1 VNSDR
6 LRRWLLLAAALICAA
21 GAGLVSVRSI
31 DDQIAVLEACEAV
44 EQRDWQTA
52 LARSQG
58 RVGNDDTG
66 RAAAECRCLA
76 LLATDDA
83 DACVE
88 LLERAVADGRE
99 DGWAPRPE
107 LSIHLIQTWR
117 SQARSDAAAEL
128 ASRAA
133 RRFPGEPDLFYLE
146 LETRS
151 GIEDDEVVLK
161 DLAARVP
168 ERGPQAVRM
177 RVSLANRQ
185 LFRGDFEA
193 ALEALG
199 EQPPADAGANL
210 GSWFDAR
217 GFALASAGDSAATIA
232 NYDDWKR
239 AGGDPIEA
247 AARYALAM
255 SIAGLA
261 DPSATPVELLRG
273 ALANGDRLADPKLRE
288 ALAIRL
294 ILTLANGGSSGE
306 ALAAYDRFRPEFDLA
321 GLTREELM
329 RSSSHRELAAS
340 TPERRAGRSGRV
352 RFTLRD
358 PEPGAQLLV
367 SPKVAEPVDTP
378 FAAVAIP
385 ASGGVE
391 IEREIGT
398 APVRWVYR
406 DAHERTLASGNI
418 QPVAGSP
425 VEVTVVARA
434 PKRPTRTTLTRRP
447 GDGRRRVILLLVDCG
462 DWRLVEALRARGEL
476 PTLDALLTQ
485 GHRAVLDSD
494 PPLTAAALEALVW
507 PNRRNAASFVGLMH
521 QMGTELAGLSSVGE
535 NPLDGLRWLLPE
547 EPDIFSVL
555 GRGDHAAANL
565 LLAHGS
571 IRAGRHSEVTGPFGR
586 TRKIPIRRSARDLR
600 LDERE
605 RFPVLAQAATLGRD
619 AQHIRTIAAEFD
631 TAEEIVVEGSVDL
644 LALRIEPF
652 DILTHAHFAETV
664 RDGQDDGAP
673 LLYDVYRY
681 VDARIADVHAR
692 IDADDVFIV
701 MSDHGIRTAME
712 HSPHGIFVATGPGI
726 PQGRA
731 AGRPALRGVSSVLAN
746 LLGVAADW
754 PDTGVAPWS
763 TALKRAPGAEVA
775 ADASPAKV
783 PPTRATN

>member
-6 LRRWLLLAAALICAA
+6 SRRWLLLAAVLICAA

-31 DDQIAVLEACEAV
+31 DDQIAVFEACEAV
-44 EQRDWQTA
+44 EQGDWQTA
-52 LARSQG
+52 LERSQG
-58 RVGNDDTG
+58 RTGNSDTG
-66 RAAAECRCLA
+66 RAATECRCLA
-76 LLATDDA
+76 LFATGQA
-83 DACVE
+83 DACID
-88 LLERAVADGRE
+88 LLERAVADGK
-99 DGWAPRPE
+99 DDDWAPRPE

-117 SQARSDAAAEL
+117 SQARSDAAALL

-133 RRFPGEPDLFYLE
+133 RRYPSDPDLFYLE

-151 GIEDDEVVLK
+151 GIEDEEVVSNE
-161 DLAARVP
+161 LAARVP
-168 ERGPQAVRM
+168 ERGQQAVRM

-185 LFRGDFEA
+185 LFRGDPEA
-193 ALEALG
+193 ALAALG
-199 EQPPADAGANL
+199 EQPPADAGALL

-217 GFALASAGDSAATIA
+217 GFALASSGDTGATIA
-232 NYDDWKR
+232 HYDDWKR
-239 AGGDPIEA
+239 AGGDPIEV

-255 SIAGLA
+255 SITGLA

-273 ALANGDRLADPKLRE
+273 ALANADQPADPRLRE
-288 ALAIRL
+288 SLAIRL
-294 ILTLANGGSSGE
+294 ILTLANGESSE
-306 ALAAYDRFRPEFDLA
+306 AALAAYDRFRREFDLA
-321 GLTREELM
+321 GLTREELL
-329 RSSSHRELAAS
+329 RSTSHQELTAAAADGHG
-340 TPERRAGRSGRV
+340 RRSGRV

-367 SPKVAEPVDTP
+367 SPEIAEPVDTP
-378 FAAVAIP
+378 FAAVAVP
-385 ASGGVE
+385 ASGKVE

-418 QPVAGSP
+418 QPEAGRRVDVA
-425 VEVTVVARA
+425 VVART
-434 PKRPTRTTLTRRP
+434 PKLRTRTTLTRRP

-462 DWRLVEALRARGEL
+462 DWRIVETLRARGEL
-476 PTLDALLTQ
+476 PTLDALLAQ
-485 GHRAVLDSD
+485 GHRAVLDSN

-555 GRGDHAAANL
+555 GRGDRAVANL
-565 LLAHGS
+565 LFAHGS

-586 TRKIPIRRSARDLR
+586 TRKLPIRRSARDLSS
-600 LDERE
+600 DERD
-605 RFPVLAQAATLGRD
+605 RFPTLARAATLGRD

-631 TAEEIVVEGSVDL
+631 TAEEIVDEGSVDL
-644 LALRIEPF
+644 LVLRIEPF
-652 DILTHAHFAETV
+652 DILTHAHFAEAV

-681 VDARIADVHAR
+681 VDARIADVHSR

-701 MSDHGIRTAME
+701 MSDHGIRTSME
-712 HSPHGIFVATGPGI
+712 HSPHGIFIATGPGI
-726 PQGRA
+726 PHGRA
-731 AGRPALRGVSSVLAN
+731 TGRPALRGVSSVLAN

-754 PDTGVAPWS
+754 PDTGVAAWS
-763 TALKRAPGAEVA
+763 TAFRRAPGTDVA
-775 ADASPAKV
+775 SDASPERA
-783 PPTRATN
+783 PTTRAAN

>member
-1 VNSDR
+1 VIRGGN
-6 LRRWLLLAAALICAA
+6 RRGLLLVAVLICAA

-52 LARSQG
+52 LERTEG
-58 RVGNDDTG
+58 RVGDDDAG
-66 RAAAECRCLA
+66 RAAAECRSLA
-76 LLATDDA
+76 LLATGEA
-83 DACVE
+83 EAGIA
-88 LLERAVADGRE
+88 LLERAVEAGRD

-107 LSIHLIQTWR
+107 LSIHLIQTRR
-117 SQARSDAAAEL
+117 SQARSEAAAEL
-128 ASRAA
+128 AHRAA
-133 RRFPGEPDLFYLE
+133 RRYPDDPDLFYLE

-151 GIEDDEVVLK
+151 GIEDDEVVSRE
-161 DLAARVP
+161 LAARVP

-185 LFRGDFEA
+185 LFRGDPEA

-199 EQPPADAGANL
+199 ERPPQDAGAAL
-210 GSWFDAR
+210 GAWFDAR
-217 GFALASAGDSAATIA
+217 GLALASNGDTAATIA
-232 NYDDWKR
+232 NYESWKR
-239 AGGDPIEA
+239 VGGDPLEV

-261 DPSATPVELLRG
+261 DPTSTPSELLRR
-273 ALANGDRLADPKLRE
+273 ALANGGRSIDPKLRE

-294 ILTLANGGSSGE
+294 ILTLANEGDSE
-306 ALAAYDRFRPEFDLA
+306 AALAAYDRFHREFELT
-321 GLTREELM
+321 GLTRDELV
-329 RSSSHRELAAS
+329 RSGSHRALAA
-340 TPERRAGRSGRV
+340 TPATGLRGRV
-352 RFTLRD
+352 RFTAPA
-358 PEPGAQLLV
+358 PEPGAELLL
-367 SPKVAEPVDTP
+367 SPGVDEPVDTR
-378 FAAVAIP
+378 FAAVPVP
-385 ASGGVE
+385 ASGRIE

-406 DAHERTLASGNI
+406 DAHARTLASGNI
-418 QPVAGSP
+418 QPVAGRSVD
-425 VEVTVVARA
+425 VEIAARA
-434 PKRPTRTTLTRRP
+434 PKPRARISLARRP
-447 GDGRRRVILLLVDCG
+447 GDGRRHVVLLLVDCG
-462 DWRLVEALRARGEL
+462 DWRIVETLRARGEL
-476 PTLDALLTQ
+476 PTLDALLAQ
-485 GHRAVLDSD
+485 GYRAVLDSD

-521 QMGTELAGLSSVGE
+521 RMGTELAGLSSVGE
-535 NPLDGLRWLLPE
+535 NPLDGLSWLLPE

-555 GRGDHAAANL
+555 GRGDRAAANL

-586 TRKIPIRRSARDLR
+586 TRRIPIRRSARDLR
-600 LDERE
+600 ADERE
-605 RFPVLAQAATLGRD
+605 RFPMLARAATLGRD

-631 TAEEIVVEGSVDL
+631 TAEDIVVDGSVDL

-664 RDGQDDGAP
+664 RDGQDDGEL

-681 VDARIADVHAR
+681 VDARIADVHSR

-726 PQGRA
+726 PHGRA
-731 AGRPALRGVSSVLAN
+731 AGRPALRGVSIVLAN

-763 TALKRAPGAEVA
+763 TAFLRDAGTEVA
-775 ADASPAKV
+775 AEAAAAEPPAE
-783 PPTRATN
+783 RATN